1 MSEDI
6 IEEAVKLAQEAKA
19 PGVFNILNV
28 LKERAYPKE
37 EISIYLD
44 EQAAYDASV
53 LGEKID
59 ELSKSSDIAHQKK
72 IDELI
77 AQRDVLIK
85 RIEESKYIFFITGLS
100 EGMRSDI
107 QEQSLEKFPLEYEEN
122 KNPFT
127 GEMTKKEIENK
138 ERDRYFT
145 LLLWHS
151 SIQKIVAPD
160 DSVQE
165 NVTMEDVTQL
175 RDLLPLAGIGAITQS
190 IEKLRTATAI
200 FMMTVDE
207 DFLAKS

>member
-1 MSEDI
+1 MSEEI
-6 IEEAVKLAQEAKA
+6 IEQAVKLANEAKA

-44 EQAAYDASV
+44 EQVAYDASV

-59 ELSKSSDIAHQKK
+59 ELSKSSDVAHQKK
-72 IDELI
+72 VDELI

-85 RIEESKYIFFITGLS
+85 RIEESKYTFFITGLS

-127 GEMTKKEIENK
+127 GEMTKKEIESK

-160 DSVQE
+160 GSVQE

-190 IEKLRTATAI
+190 VEKLRTATAI